1 MFDGAVRFA
10 RVVDGWNVRVG
21 DQPEVS
27 SPSLRLP
34 IARLTVV
41 STDVHEDVHPPDVG
55 PFVGFLAERL
65 QADHVVVLGGSELVF
80 AAPHSTQVLG
90 FDSARS
96 LPAGWRSWDFAS
108 PLVPRLPD
116 IDFGRAIAC
125 ASDPL
130 RPGGDDAL
138 VFGELGELARRC
150 LLTIVSAPAGQIGD
164 VDARLTSAGLA
175 GTFSGVTRS
184 ADLDEAPRDRAV
196 WVIENPS
203 FPLTRTDIPTPDD
216 FKVIAVVIAYNEEDV
231 IEGTIEDLVAQGA
244 HAYVVDNWS
253 TDRTYELAERHLGR
267 GVVGIE
273 RSPVAGPPDYFDL
286 KSLLVRL
293 EELTQI
299 VEGDWFIK
307 HDADE
312 ARRSPWPGVSLR
324 DGLWRVQ
331 LAGYNCVDFT
341 VLNFR
346 PVDNSFVEG
355 SSFVNHFTHFEFG
368 AKPGHFRQFKAWRN
382 FGQPIDYAR
391 FGSHRIDFAGLRV
404 YPYKFLLRHYPVR
417 SQQHGERKIF
427 DERQARFLPEARK
440 RGWHTQYDSVER
452 GQSFLTDPTELVHF
466 DQESFMEQYLV
477 ERLTGV
483 GITRDETAP
492 PSTSTPSSPT
502 ADGGGGPR
510 TKSVAPRA
518 KDLLLRIRRATSGE
532 RR

>member
-216 FKVIAVVIAYNEEDV
+216 FKVMRSSLCTTKKTSSKGPSKISWRKERTRMSSTTGQRTARTSSRNVIWA
-231 IEGTIEDLVAQGA
+231 AA
-244 HAYVVDNWS
+244 SSAS
-253 TDRTYELAERHLGR
+253 R
-267 GVVGIE
+267 GV
-273 RSPVAGPPDYFDL
+273 RSPVPPDYFDL

-299 VEGDWFIK
+299 VNKGDSFIK
-307 HDADE
+307 HNADE
-312 ARRSPWPGVSLR
+312 ARRSPSPGVSLR

-331 LAGYNCVDFT
+331 LAATTRRLHGSQLPARRQLV
-341 VLNFR
+341 R
-346 PVDNSFVEG
+346 RGVEL
-355 SSFVNHFTHFEFG
+355 
-368 AKPGHFRQFKAWRN
+368 RQPLHA
-382 FGQPIDYAR
+382 
-391 FGSHRIDFAGLRV
+391 LRV
-404 YPYKFLLRHYPVR
+404 R
-417 SQQHGERKIF
+417 
-427 DERQARFLPEARK
+427 RQARALSTIQGVAQLRAAHRLHAVRQPPDRLRRSSGAT
-440 RGWHTQYDSVER
+440 HT
-452 GQSFLTDPTELVHF
+452 
-466 DQESFMEQYLV
+466 
-477 ERLTGV
+477 
-483 GITRDETAP
+483 
-492 PSTSTPSSPT
+492 SSCCGTIP
-502 ADGGGGPR
+502 
-510 TKSVAPRA
+510 
-518 KDLLLRIRRATSGE
+518 
-532 RR
+532 